1 MNLGA
6 KNFGAVEFLIIFK
19 RAHSR
24 AQKIIFLELGGNTMD
39 EDRDSESVMEVHKI
53 DEFMEDSMS
62 GDGKDG
68 NDGEV
73 ACFEQKKGEDDDDD
87 DSDDGSDSDSD
98 GSGEGVNA
106 AVVGGKVLR
115 RPSGEIG
122 GELKESD
129 ESEKERNGVSE
140 EERHDLTWSN
150 PMAVGNVGLLSFS
163 SDNDEFRRLARSE
176 EMKIRPVPQFFWSSE
191 RRHGKLQKFHCQV
204 IKKLMFKLHALCNAS
219 GVAATPQVSH
229 INLKR
234 TMSAFCNANSMSS
247 GAPLRGQF

>member
-1 MNLGA
+1 MVCRSGKISSGAENTGDLRGWGHKLNLGA

-24 AQKIIFLELGGNTMD
+24 AQKIIFLELGGNAMD

-98 GSGEGVNA
+98 GSGEGANA

-150 PMAVGNVGLLSFS
+150 PVAVGNVGLLSFS

-176 EMKIRPVPQFFWSSE
+176 EMGEIAQ
-191 RRHGKLQKFHCQV
+191 
-204 IKKLMFKLHALCNAS
+204 LC
-219 GVAATPQVSH
+219 
-229 INLKR
+229 
-234 TMSAFCNANSMSS
+234 ANSHTKAHMC
-247 GAPLRGQF
+247 APCCTHI